1 MTEGN
6 YDELLAE
13 LTLLRV
19 KAMDLENELDTVALA
34 ASRAATLEAENQEL
48 QQQVKALESQNEELR
63 KQGSTA
69 AAAPPTAAAEVA
81 DDFIVPAPW
90 AGAQLQSTLESA
102 NGGLN
107 VLCVSSHPVYAELI
121 ASGGVNKSVALH
133 SVSAGG
139 GPAQLADIRLSA
151 PVLSLAFSPTDRH
164 GLLLVGCMDGSHHL
178 IAMAARGS
186 SSDAASATTDVFAA
200 LDSLP
205 SNDGVSSIQSPAV
218 GSAVARVQQSFKA
231 HTKYVV
237 CCKWSADGSMFAT
250 ASHDKTVSIYKAAAT
265 DSSSTG
271 SSSTD
276 GAYEQL
282 TKLYFPEAVEAVDF
296 LGNNNSTATATTA
309 ATTSTATSTAA
320 TVAAVQLVVA
330 SREQPHL
337 TYVDLSEGGQFTQSR
352 VSLNANAW
360 DMHVSFS
367 VMALAVSPDGRYLL
381 ASTDKGRIIVY
392 RCATALPLAFIRL
405 ILVRFNL
412 HRFSCHV
419 H

>member
-1 MTEGN
+1 MTEGS

-19 KAMDLENELDTVALA
+19 KAMDLENELDTIALA

-63 KQGSTA
+63 RQGTTN

-90 AGAQLQSTLESA
+90 AGAQLQCTLESA

-107 VLCVSSHPVYAELI
+107 VLCASSHPVYAELI

-139 GPAQLADIRLSA
+139 SSPAQLADIRLSA

-186 SSDAASATTDVFAA
+186 SSDASAATDVFSE
-200 LDSLP
+200 LDTLRSD
-205 SNDGVSSIQSPAV
+205 DGAGSIQSPAV
-218 GSAVARVQQSFKA
+218 GPAVARVQQSFKA

-250 ASHDKTVSIYKAAAT
+250 ASHDKTVSIYRKAAAT
-265 DSSSTG
+265 NGSST
-271 SSSTD
+271 SSTD

-282 TKLYFPEAVEAVDF
+282 TKLYFPEAVEAVEF
-296 LGNNNSTATATTA
+296 LGNSSSATATA
-309 ATTSTATSTAA
+309 ATTATITTA
-320 TVAAVQLVVA
+320 AAVQLVVA

-337 TYVDLSEGGQFTQSR
+337 TYVDLSEGGQFAQSR

-392 RCATALPLAFIRL
+392 RCA
-405 ILVRFNL
+405 
-412 HRFSCHV
+412 HHCYY
-419 H
+419 

>member
-1 MTEGN
+1 MTEGS

-48 QQQVKALESQNEELR
+48 QRQVKALEAQNEKLR
-63 KQGSTA
+63 SQGPTA
-69 AAAPPTAAAEVA
+69 AAAPTAAAEVA

-107 VLCVSSHPVYAELI
+107 VLCASSHPVYAELI

-133 SVSAGG
+133 SVSASGSSE
-139 GPAQLADIRLSA
+139 QLADIRLSA
-151 PVLSLAFSPTDRH
+151 PVLSLAFSPTDRR

-178 IAMAARGS
+178 IAVAARGS
-186 SSDAASATTDVFAA
+186 SYTTASSVFTA
-200 LDSLP
+200 LDTLP
-205 SNDGVSSIQSPAV
+205 SDDGAGSIQSPAV
-218 GSAVARVQQSFKA
+218 GPAVVRVQQSFKA
-231 HTKYVV
+231 HIKYVV

-250 ASHDKTVSIYKAAAT
+250 ASHDKTVSIYRKAAAT
-265 DSSSTG
+265 DSRSSTG
-271 SSSTD
+271 S
-276 GAYEQL
+276 AYEQL
-282 TKLYFPEAVEAVDF
+282 TKLYFPEAVEAVEF
-296 LGNNNSTATATTA
+296 LGNNSTTSTTSTST
-309 ATTSTATSTAA
+309 TTSTATAATAA
-320 TVAAVQLVVA
+320 AAAVQLVVA

-337 TYVDLSEGGQFTQSR
+337 TYVDLSEGGQFAQSR

-367 VMALAVSPDGRYLL
+367 VMALAASPDGKYLL

-392 RCATALPLAFIRL
+392 RYAQQHYLRI
-405 ILVRFNL
+405 
-412 HRFSCHV
+412 
-419 H
+419 

>member
-63 KQGSTA
+63 KQGITP

-107 VLCVSSHPVYAELI
+107 VLCASSHPVYAELI

-139 GPAQLADIRLSA
+139 SSQQLADIRLSA
-151 PVLSLAFSPTDRH
+151 PVLSLAFSPADRH

-205 SNDGVSSIQSPAV
+205 SDDGDSSIQSPAV
-218 GSAVARVQQSFKA
+218 GPAVARVQQSFKA

-250 ASHDKTVSIYKAAAT
+250 ASHDKTVSIYRKAAAT
-265 DSSSTG
+265 DSSSAS

-282 TKLYFPEAVEAVDF
+282 TKLYFPEAVEAVEF
-296 LGNNNSTATATTA
+296 LGNSSSATATMA
-309 ATTSTATSTAA
+309 ATSFTAA

-392 RCATALPLAFIRL
+392 RCATALLLAFLRV
-405 ILVRFNL
+405 ILVCVDVHCVN
-412 HRFSCHV
+412 CHV